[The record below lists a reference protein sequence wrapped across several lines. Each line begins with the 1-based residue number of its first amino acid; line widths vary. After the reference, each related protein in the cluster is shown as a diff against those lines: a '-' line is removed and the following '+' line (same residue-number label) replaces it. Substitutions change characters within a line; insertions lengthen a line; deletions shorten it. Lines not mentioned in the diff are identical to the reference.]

1 MPALKPGTIWPT
13 DEENAAI
20 RAAAA
25 SDPDCPILTNEEWE
39 RVRPFV
45 RPAREFFSSEKYAE
59 MTDKSRPVV
68 IRHVTDAE
76 DAARRNRPGRPR
88 VEVPRPRLNMRV
100 DADILERLRATG
112 RGWQTRVNA
121 LLREAVAAGRV

>member
-1 MPALKPGTIWPT
+1 MYVTLPDGRKIRMPT
-13 DEENAAI
+13 DEEDAAI
-20 RAAAA
+20 TAAAL
-25 SDPDCPILTNEEWE
+25 SDPDCPPLTDAQLA
-39 RVRPFV
+39 RM
-45 RPAREFFSSEKYAE
+45 RPAREVLPPALYAAL
-59 MTDKSRPVV
+59 TDKSRPAV

-88 VEVPRPRLNMRV
+88 VEVPRPTLNMRI

-121 LLREAVAAGRV
+121 LLREAVQAGRV